1 MPQCPSP
8 RPAATSATLRPSA
21 DSAVTSRPQAGSS
34 HSPEARA
41 CIPAALDA
49 ATLNHHMRAGEAAL
63 FPTDTL
69 PALAARPE
77 TASQL
82 WELKGRPSHK
92 PVILMGAGLEELLEQ
107 LGLPVVPAWRELAE
121 AQWPGGLTLVLPA
134 RGPLLE
140 QLNPGGN
147 SLGLR
152 VPACPMALELLRL
165 TGPLATTS
173 ANRSGEPPCLTAS
186 EAHER
191 FPDVSLLAPTPWPP
205 GSGQASTVVAWGGAG
220 HWQLLRQGAVSL
232 PSPLG
237 SPRS

>member
-1 MPQCPSP
+1 MSSLPTAGTARSAETTAASPPALEAASLSQC
-8 RPAATSATLRPSA
+8 LREGA
-21 DSAVTSRPQAGSS
+21 
-34 HSPEARA
+34 
-41 CIPAALDA
+41 
-49 ATLNHHMRAGEAAL
+49 AAL

-77 TASQL
+77 AAAQL

-92 PVILMGAGLEELLEQ
+92 PVILMGAELRELLEP
-107 LGLPVVPAWRELAE
+107 LGVPVLPAWQALAE
-121 AQWPGGLTLVLPA
+121 AHWPGGLTLVLPA

-140 QLNPGGN
+140 QLNPGGT

-173 ANRSGEPPCLTAS
+173 ANRSGEPPCLTAR

-191 FPDVSLLAPTPWPP
+191 FPEVPLLGPTPWPA
-205 GSGQASTVVAWGGAG
+205 GSGQASTVVTWTDAG
-220 HWQLLRQGAVSL
+220 HWQLLRQGSVVL
-232 PSPLG
+232 PSAMTSAG
-237 SPRS
+237 G

>member
-1 MPQCPSP
+1 MSSL
-8 RPAATSATLRPSA
+8 PAAGTTRSAETTA
-21 DSAVTSRPQAGSS
+21 A
-34 HSPEARA
+34 SPPALEAA
-41 CIPAALDA
+41 SLSQCL
-49 ATLNHHMRAGEAAL
+49 GEGAAAL

-77 TASQL
+77 AAAQL

-92 PVILMGAGLEELLEQ
+92 PVILMGAELRELLEP
-107 LGLPVVPAWRELAE
+107 LGVPVLPAWQALAE
-121 AQWPGGLTLVLPA
+121 AHWPGGLTLVLPA

-140 QLNPGGN
+140 QLNPGGT

-173 ANRSGEPPCLTAS
+173 ANRSGEPPCLTAR

-191 FPDVSLLAPTPWPP
+191 FPEVPLLGPTPWPA
-205 GSGQASTVVAWGGAG
+205 GSGQASTVVTWTDASR
-220 HWQLLRQGAVSL
+220 WQLLRQGSVAL
-232 PSPLG
+232 PAAMASPG
-237 SPRS
+237 S